1 MDYPRGDGWR
11 HARAPLGAS
20 LQERQ
25 HLV

>member
-1 MDYPRGDGWR
+1 MDYPRGDGRR